1 MQRDIAREWWFLR
14 RDRLTVATLIAAVLL
29 ATLTI
34 AIGLADVASQKDT
47 IAALEAS
54 TIADLE
60 NTLADQHDAG
70 SAAYYGFRL
79 VVSPPSALAFAA
91 SGVRDELPWKHRIR
105 SLALE
110 GQIYENDAG
119 NPELVQLGRIDYA
132 FLISV
137 LAPLLVILMLHDVV
151 DAERRQNR
159 YDLLA
164 VTAGSVRP
172 LLRWRVLL
180 RAVALATALLVPFV
194 AAAVWSRAATADIV
208 AIVAATLLYVLA
220 WASVALWVARRL
232 PSATATAATLLGG
245 WTVFVLV
252 IPLTAGALAERTI
265 DVPQGGELLLQQREI
280 VNRAWDLPQNAT
292 MEAFDATHPEWAGQT
307 ITYEGFNWMWYYAFQ
322 QVGDQS
328 VEDISTALRV
338 GVRERD
344 AFMGRAALLS
354 PPLLIDRLFARL
366 ADTDIAAFQR
376 YDRCVRDFHASLRK
390 AHYPMLYG
398 VEPFDVDKLLAL
410 DKTRTCS

>member
-1 MQRDIAREWWFLR
+1 
-14 RDRLTVATLIAAVLL
+14 
-29 ATLTI
+29 
-34 AIGLADVASQKDT
+34 
-47 IAALEAS
+47 
-54 TIADLE
+54 E
-60 NTLADQHDAG
+60 NTLADQQDAG
-70 SAAYYGFRL
+70 SADYYGFRL
-79 VVSPPSALAFAA
+79 DVSPPSALAFAA